1 MEVARQQGRPSIL
14 SILALLFFSLSV
26 LLQVLLVGKN
36 VGVDE
41 LAYFVHMTW
50 CFIFCIDHFDQ
61 GEIKRWLNLH

>member
-1 MEVARQQGRPSIL
+1 LRGSRGGHPFFL
-14 SILALLFFSLSV
+14 FWPFFFSLSV
-26 LLQVLLVGKN
+26 LLQVLLLVKN

-61 GEIKRWLNLH
+61 GEIKHWQKLH

>member
-14 SILALLFFSLSV
+14 SILALFFFSFCFTPSFV
-26 LLQVLLVGKN
+26 VGEEVKN

-50 CFIFCIDHFDQ
+50 CFIFCI
-61 GEIKRWLNLH
+61 